1 MSDSSTLRSSPTR
14 THRSS
19 RLSTIG
25 SEANDKKRSIRGRRS
40 SMSVKEVIDGVE
52 ITKDVIIGDDIS
64 KVNEKNS
71 SLLSIKM
78 AAIEEEEKHLM
89 NYIKKLQNEKEEW
102 DKMLQNYEKS
112 VVVAKN
118 EVNKPIMLSS
128 KHIEEVRV
136 EYMGTRD
143 TPSSVEI
150 ALAMKPFLRKKAELQ
165 ISQNQ
170 KLRAEVEAAEK
181 RFRRLQELIK
191 IRRSI

>member
-112 VVVAKN
+112 V
-118 EVNKPIMLSS
+118 
-128 KHIEEVRV
+128 
-136 EYMGTRD
+136 
-143 TPSSVEI
+143 
-150 ALAMKPFLRKKAELQ
+150 

-170 KLRAEVEAAEK
+170 KLKAEIVTAELNYENKDELLAQKAECDAVLFQIENWAAKHGFSE
-181 RFRRLQELIK
+181 RLTVI
-191 IRRSI
+191 